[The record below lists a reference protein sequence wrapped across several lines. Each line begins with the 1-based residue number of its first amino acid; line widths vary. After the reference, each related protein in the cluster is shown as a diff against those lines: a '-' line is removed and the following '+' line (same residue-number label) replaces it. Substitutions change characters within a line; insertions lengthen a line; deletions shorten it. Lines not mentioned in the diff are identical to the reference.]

1 MERAAAEGV
10 HAAIAFR
17 VPSWATS
24 PSATLRQA
32 AAEPPNFGGA
42 GGGGGGGGGGE
53 GASGGDGGSAL
64 SPVESGSLMRVER
77 TWREGD
83 EVSLSLP
90 ASLRTSRLPDERPKY
105 RRLFALLHGPV
116 VLACV
121 GCLRPLLPGGTEAE
135 LLEMLEPVPAAA
147 SAQLRTLRRIEER
160 GAPPGTLLLHA
171 DRLWLREGRLPALPL
186 SRRRGGSDL
195 AGVVTLREVAG
206 LGGGDNLVSFSPFG
220 RPGCWLAAPQG
231 GSGGQVELLCL
242 HRGVQPSPEQARRA
256 SWRRHDPLLAAAHGS
271 PHLRGCATRAGAVAA
286 SGRATAV

>member
-53 GASGGDGGSAL
+53 GASGGSAL